1 MKRPPQPNN
10 GKTDRQRGIGI
21 LHLCQAQSN
30 PDKLRQAL
38 CSLRFLLLKFC
49 QGQSNSDKLSQTNF
63 FLRLESTLFPSSFP
77 SLSTSSRM
85 NQITSHPPSSTIHH
99 LQNPPAPV
107 KARQGSVQPPVKPE
121 NKACQTL
128 VKAKNSSRLRRRN
141 SLLPLRP
148 PVQPFLLA
156 TVTHGN
162 PR

>member
-85 NQITSHPPSSTIHH
+85 NQITSHPPSSTTHH

-121 NKACQTL
+121 NKACQTWSRL
-128 VKAKNSSRLRRRN
+128 VKPKNFSH
-141 SLLPLRP
+141 
-148 PVQPFLLA
+148 QA
-156 TVTHGN
+156 G
-162 PR
+162 